1 MDLRENSLDIHG
13 FVSIYGNK
21 LRGSFIKK
29 IYRINENIF
38 IFQFHS
44 NDVKKGSLYAD
55 LRRGICLKDAERGNE
70 PDSLTM
76 YLRKLFSDKKI
87 SDIRQINFDRVLRID
102 TFSGYSI
109 VFEMFRDGNLIILNN
124 DVIEFALNQKEWKNR
139 KILKGEMYIPPTL
152 NDPMSMEDEKIA
164 EIFKNSKG
172 SIVQTMATRLNL
184 GGQLSEE
191 VLYRADIN
199 KDEKPLKLI
208 EKIVLI
214 RNTLM
219 ETIKLV
225 EQDRGYVYGNNLTP
239 IIMKHI
245 KSEPEKIYESFNA
258 GLSEFMDR
266 PFEEE
271 KDDKSKAEK
280 IMESQRKTM
289 ETYEKLADISQKIG
303 EFISSNFSIFNQVL
317 KNANRMKPGEKISTN
332 AGEMEFIEFDGA
344 KKILKFSIN
353 DNVIELNLKKSVGEN
368 MNTYFEK
375 SKEYKNKIEGIK
387 DAMKKQMENEK
398 IEKKKTKIQRQKFW
412 FEAYHWFF
420 TESGLLVIAG
430 KNTDTNEK
438 VVKKHLSDH
447 DIYVH
452 ADMYGAPSTVIKSEG
467 KEIGEQDIIEAAKF
481 SVSFS
486 RAWQNGLISSTAY
499 WVYPVQVSKTPESGE
514 YVRKGSWVIR
524 GQRNY
529 MFELPLKLSIKKI
542 TYKDVEIPMIY
553 PYRDTENECVTI
565 IPGNEKREKI
575 AEIISKK
582 LNFERDEI
590 FQILPNGGSR
600 IL

>member
-1 MDLRENSLDIHG
+1 MDLRENSLEIHG
-13 FVSIYGNK
+13 FVSIYGN
-21 LRGSFIKK
+21 LIRGSFFKK

-44 NDVKKGSLYAD
+44 TDVKKGSLYVD
-55 LRRGICLKDAERGNE
+55 LRRGICLKDVERGNE

-76 YLRKLFSDKKI
+76 YLRKIFSDKKI

-102 TFSGYSI
+102 TFNGYSI
-109 VFEMFRDGNLIILNN
+109 VFEMFREGNLIILNDN
-124 DVIEFALNQKEWKNR
+124 IIEFALNQKEWKNR
-139 KILKGEMYIPPTL
+139 KIIKGEMYIPPTL
-152 NDPMSMEDEKIA
+152 NDPLTMEDEKIA
-164 EIFKNSKG
+164 EIFRSSKG

-191 VLYRADIN
+191 ILYKTGIN
-199 KDEKPLKLI
+199 KDEKPLNLI
-208 EKIVLI
+208 EKISLI
-214 RNTLM
+214 RSSFI

-225 EQDRGYVYGNNLTP
+225 DMDRGYVYGDNLTP
-239 IIMKHI
+239 ILMKHI
-245 KSEPEKIYESFNA
+245 QSEPDKIFESFNA

-266 PFEEE
+266 TFEEE
-271 KDDKSKAEK
+271 KDTKTKAEK
-280 IMESQRKTM
+280 IMESQKKTM
-289 ETYEKLADISQKIG
+289 ETYEKLAYMTQQIG
-303 EFISSNFSIFNQVL
+303 EFISSNFSILNQIL
-317 KNANRMKPGEKISTN
+317 KNSIKMKPGEKINTTE
-332 AGEMEFIEFDGA
+332 GEMELVEFDGS
-344 KKILKFSIN
+344 KKILKFSVN
-353 DNVIELNLKKSVGEN
+353 DKVIELNLKKSIGEN
-368 MNTYFEK
+368 MNIYFEK
-375 SKEYKNKIEGIK
+375 SKEYRNKIEGIK
-387 DAMKKQMENEK
+387 EAIKKQMENEK
-398 IEKKKTKIQRQKFW
+398 IEEKKRKVQRQKFW

-420 TESGLLVIAG
+420 TESDLLVIAG

-467 KEIGEQDIIEAAKF
+467 KEIREQDIIEAAKF

-486 RAWQNGLISSTAY
+486 RAWQNGLVSSSAY

-529 MFELPLKLSIKKI
+529 MFELPLKLSVKKI
-542 TYKDVEIPMIY
+542 TYKGVEIPMIY
-553 PYRDTENECVTI
+553 PYREGENDCVTI
-565 IPGNEKREKI
+565 IPGNEKREKV
-575 AEIISKK
+575 AEIISKR
-582 LNFERDEI
+582 LELDRDEI